1 MDLVSDDILFLP
13 KVIFCSVSPGFRYDP
28 PHPLA
33 LEVGTVFQAWGQI
46 AELSDH
52 GTSIASSHR
61 HCSVNRMSAWNCWQP
76 SWYACEDE
84 ANKEERKHRVFFSG
98 TCTLVSVTIRLEYFL
113 PALSSPIHPFDGQSS
128 SLGPPPTC
136 LVTLLVFSG

>member
-84 ANKEERKHRVFFSG
+84 ANKEERKHRVFFQEHAPLYLSPSG
-98 TCTLVSVTIRLEYFL
+98 WNISYL
-113 PALSSPIHPFDGQSS
+113 P
-128 SLGPPPTC
+128 
-136 LVTLLVFSG
+136 